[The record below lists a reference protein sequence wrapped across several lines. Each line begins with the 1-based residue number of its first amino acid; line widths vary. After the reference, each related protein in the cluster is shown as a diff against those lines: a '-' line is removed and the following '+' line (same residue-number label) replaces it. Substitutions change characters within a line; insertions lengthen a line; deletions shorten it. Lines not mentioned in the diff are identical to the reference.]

1 MSKKLYL
8 GVARSVITPEVGGNL
23 MGYNPTTY
31 SESIHDD
38 LTATAFAFSQGET
51 KALLVTVSLCVIGFD
66 INEEIVTLLSEKFDI
81 PKYNIMLCATHTHS
95 GPITKFQ
102 PGWGDIDRKY
112 IDEIMIPGILEATEK
127 AISSKV
133 AVKVGIGQGESTVG
147 INRRE
152 LRADNKVYLGQN
164 PHGPFDKRMT
174 VVSFKDE
181 EENPV
186 ANIIH
191 YGCHGTAAGS
201 NKEVSRDWSGVMTN
215 AVERDTGAI
224 TAFFNGCI
232 GDAGPRNTNG
242 KTTGVGNIAYAME
255 LGGYAARDAKT
266 VFDSIKAYHD
276 ADISVFGGFVS
287 IPLDKRLSV
296 EEATKLLEPYKE
308 KTVNSL
314 GGFRS
319 YYESVIKSYDEGYV
333 DVPARKLQQTVIRIG
348 DVAFVSTPFELFSEI
363 GMRIDAYCK
372 EIPYVLTLSNANGS
386 AAYFVTEDQIC
397 RGGYEVDMY
406 KMAYIQPYARDADY
420 ALICETL
427 ENLKQLT
434 IVNF

>member
-8 GVARSVITPEVGGNL
+8 GVARSIITPEVGGNL

-112 IDEIMIPGILEATEK
+112 IDEIMIPGILEAAEK
-127 AISSKV
+127 AVNSKV
-133 AVKVGIGQGESTVG
+133 AVKVGIGQGESTVA

-164 PHGPFDKRMT
+164 PWGSLNKQMT
-174 VVSFKDE
+174 VISFKGDDGSI
-181 EENPV
+181 V

-201 NKEVSRDWSGVMTN
+201 NKEVSRDWPGVMEDVLT
-215 AVERDTGAI
+215 RDTGGI
-224 TAFFNGCI
+224 SAFINGPQ
-232 GDAGPRNTNG
+232 GDVGPRCTNG
-242 KTTGVGNIAYAME
+242 RTTGIGNVKFAEE

-266 VFDSIKAYHD
+266 IFDGIKAYHD
-276 ADISVFGGFVS
+276 AELSVFGGFVAV
-287 IPLDKRLSV
+287 PLDKRIPR
-296 EEATKLLEPYKE
+296 EEAEELLEPLKD
-308 KTVNSL
+308 KFVNQA
-314 GGFRS
+314 GGQRA
-319 YYESVIKSYDEGYV
+319 YYEEIIESYENGYEDAAERQV
-333 DVPARKLQQTVIRIG
+333 QQTIIRIG
-348 DVAFVSTPFELFSEI
+348 DVAIVSFPFELFSEI
-363 GMRIDAYCK
+363 GMRIDAYCE
-372 EIPYVLTLSNANGS
+372 EIPCVLSLSNANGS
-386 AAYFVTEDQIC
+386 GNYFVTQDQIC
-397 RGGYEVDMY
+397 RGGYEVKMY
-406 KMAYIQPYARDADY
+406 QQAYIQPYAKDADF
-420 ALICETL
+420 ALICNTL
-427 ENLKQLT
+427 ENLKQLSN
-434 IVNF
+434 VK